1 MLFDDGE
8 KKAGLE
14 GVYISFL
21 GSFVVRENN
30 RSLRRSKESFSPFC
44 SAADGPHIVVAY
56 LGGSG
61 DHFSKVLDQSVEMAH
76 LEKIPR
82 S

>member
-21 GSFVVRENN
+21 GGFVLRESD
-30 RSLRRSKESFSPFC
+30 RPLRQSKGSSSPFC
-44 SAADGPHIVVAY
+44 SAADGVPTWLVLILVA
-56 LGGSG
+56 
-61 DHFSKVLDQSVEMAH
+61 VE
-76 LEKIPR
+76 ITSPR
-82 S
+82 SLTKAWKWLIWR